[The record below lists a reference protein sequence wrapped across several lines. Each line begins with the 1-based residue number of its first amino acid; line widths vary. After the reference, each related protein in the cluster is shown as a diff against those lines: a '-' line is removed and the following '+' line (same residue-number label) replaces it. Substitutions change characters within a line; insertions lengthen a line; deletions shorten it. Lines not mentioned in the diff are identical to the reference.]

1 MDAGDAVMSSKIHGG
16 KRAAV
21 GFVELRVVVRRS
33 VDSGLSGNITQ
44 GIPWKT
50 VMTIKEK
57 PIMWKNGVVD
67 RIRSLGVNRS
77 GTPAVRPS
85 GMGTY
90 LPWSRA
96 PK

>member
-1 MDAGDAVMSSKIHGG
+1 MSSRIHGG

-21 GFVELRVVVRRS
+21 GFVALRVVVRRS
-33 VDSGLSGNITQ
+33 VDSGFSGKITQ
-44 GIPWKT
+44 GISWKT
-50 VMTIKEK
+50 VITIKEK
-57 PIMWKNGVVD
+57 PIMWKKGVVE
-67 RIRSLGVNRS
+67 RIRSLRVNRS

-90 LPWSRA
+90 RPWSRA